1 MLSRDSLKVSFTI
14 LTLVWLFNFKN
25 KAMPILLT
33 MLLLIDEWK
42 CSR

>member
-25 KAMPILLT
+25 KTTAYTVNNASL
-33 MLLLIDEWK
+33 DK
-42 CSR
+42 